1 MFKYYVSAFWGRG
14 GLIHNAD
21 TADALEGGGVAKPKY
36 SHIHT
41 LKEKGGRVKT
51 LSKYCWKMGKVK
63 R

>member
-21 TADALEGGGVAKPKY
+21 TGDALEGGGVAKPKY

-51 LSKYCWKMGKVK
+51 LSKY
-63 R
+63 